1 MITREKFA
9 GEKFREALEEEKPL
23 QVVGTINALMAMM
36 AKNAGY
42 RAIYL
47 SGSGVASASYGL
59 PDLGI
64 TTLDN
69 VAEDAKRITDA
80 VDLPLLVD
88 IDTGFGG
95 TAFSI
100 ARTIKTLEKIGV
112 AAVHIEDQEVQKRC
126 GHRPGKRVV
135 SPEEMCDRISTAV
148 NARRDKNF
156 FIIARTDA
164 LAIEGL
170 EKTLERARMYEEA
183 GADAIFVEAVT
194 RLEDYR
200 VFKEELS
207 VPILANITEFGKTPL
222 FTMQELRSVGVDI
235 ALFPLTIFR
244 VINKAAEEAYTVLR
258 KEGTQKSLINKMQT
272 REELY
277 DLIDYYKY
285 EKMVDEL
292 FSRRERKDQ
301 NIESG

>member
-1 MITREKFA
+1 MVKFMSTQTKSA
-9 GEKFREALEEEKPL
+9 GERFRDALEQEKPL
-23 QVVGTINALMAMM
+23 QIVGTINALMAMLTQ
-36 AKNAGY
+36 KVGF
-42 RAIYL
+42 RVIYL

-69 VAEDAKRITDA
+69 VAEDARRITDA

-95 TAFSI
+95 TVFSI
-100 ARTIKTLEKIGV
+100 QRTIRTLEKIGV
-112 AAVHIEDQEVQKRC
+112 AAVHIEDQELQKRC

-135 SPEEMCDRISTAV
+135 SAEEMCDRITAAIK
-148 NARRDKNF
+148 ARKDKNF
-156 FIIARTDA
+156 MVIARTDA

-170 EKTLERARMYEEA
+170 EKTLTRAKMYESV

-194 RLEDYR
+194 QLDEYKR
-200 VFKEELS
+200 FKEELS

-222 FTMQELRSVGVDI
+222 FTIDELRSVGVDMV
-235 ALFPLTIFR
+235 LYPLTIFR
-244 VINKAAEEAYTVLR
+244 VMNKAAEIAYRTLR
-258 KEGTQKSLINKMQT
+258 ETGTQKALIDKMQT

-277 DLIDYYKY
+277 ELIDYYKY

-292 FSRRERKDQ
+292 YSK
-301 NIESG
+301 NK